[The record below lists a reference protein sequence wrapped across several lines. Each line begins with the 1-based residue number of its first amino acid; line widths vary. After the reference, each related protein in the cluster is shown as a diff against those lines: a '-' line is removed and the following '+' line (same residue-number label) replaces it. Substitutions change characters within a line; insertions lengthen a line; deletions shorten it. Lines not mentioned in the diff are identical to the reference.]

1 MTRSSVRSTRK
12 EYPCCKCGRVIQKG
26 EKNYVIQEFMQ
37 YAKHRCM
44 NCGAPSRSELTS
56 SEHLRSLYAAQE
68 DIHRACGTRS
78 IDDIIE
84 ALGSAV
90 STAEEEEQAYQES
103 IDNKEEYFPGSS
115 DDLEEKRQACEDWGG
130 ELQNALDTANEYSEH
145 HEEEEE
151 AKEGEDATEEQKESM
166 EPINQQLEQ
175 RPTVE
180 TLPGWTPE
188 EEKPIVPATPATSEA
203 TEPHPMSADEELNNL
218 ITEVEEACDSLE
230 I

>member
-1 MTRSSVRSTRK
+1 MTRLVLRKTRK
-12 EYPCCKCGRVIQKG
+12 EYSCCKCGRTIHKG
-26 EKNYVIQEFMQ
+26 EKNYVIQEFMKH
-37 YAKHRCM
+37 AVHRCTD
-44 NCGAPSRSELTS
+44 CGRPSQSELTT
-56 SEHLRSLYAAQE
+56 SEHLKALYAAQE
-68 DIHRACGTRS
+68 DLRKACVGRD
-78 IDDIIE
+78 IGAIIE
-84 ALGSAV
+84 ALESAI
-90 STAEEEEQAYQES
+90 STAEEEEEAYQES
-103 IDNKEEYFPGSS
+103 IDNKEEFFPGST

-175 RPTVE
+175 HPTVE

-188 EEKPIVPATPATSEA
+188 EEKPIVPAAPATSEA
-203 TEPHPMSADEELNNL
+203 TEPHPMSADEELDNL